1 MILRPQADR
10 LRIASFPFSMKT
22 ELIDKAAK
30 IVKDPQLLV
39 NIVSQRVTQ
48 LNAGYAPYVPT
59 DSEMGAADIAL
70 TEIIQGKLVWRESE
84 EQDEET
90 PVSSFADG
98 SDA

>member
-1 MILRPQADR
+1 
-10 LRIASFPFSMKT
+10 MKT

-48 LNAGYAPYVPT
+48 LNAGHVPYVPT

-70 TEIIQGKLVWRESE
+70 TEIIQGKLVWRECE
-84 EQDEET
+84 EKGEET
-90 PVSSFADG
+90 PVSRYADEASDAG
-98 SDA
+98 SDS